1 MTWCF
6 IKIDEKSHLDE
17 WNVKQNHDWCPLMLS
32 CLQCT
37 GQSQTLKVRDNKVCV
52 VKRWAVI
59 KIDEKRSRIC
69 TYYISSNFLWYAW
82 KFEKKILPFVQ
93 VILFEIDCA
102 IFYANLHE
110 SFCQFITWTNWV
122 NSGKFVDNYQA
133 ISRSSYGWYG
143 KLYDDLIIIN
153 LYSQ

>member
-1 MTWCF
+1 MKLILFKYICQLEKDKGCIELTWCF

-82 KFEKKILPFVQ
+82 KFEKNPAIRTGHSFWDRLCNFLRKFAWIILSVH
-93 VILFEIDCA
+93 
-102 IFYANLHE
+102 NL
-110 SFCQFITWTNWV
+110 N
-122 NSGKFVDNYQA
+122 
-133 ISRSSYGWYG
+133 
-143 KLYDDLIIIN
+143 KLCR
-153 LYSQ
+153 

>member
-1 MTWCF
+1 MELTWCF

-82 KFEKKILPFVQ
+82 KFEKNPAIRTINFLGMSLSQIHTLNQYKVSIRRLCISEWI
-93 VILFEIDCA
+93 ILFTSTSFN
-102 IFYANLHE
+102 FY
-110 SFCQFITWTNWV
+110 F
-122 NSGKFVDNYQA
+122 
-133 ISRSSYGWYG
+133 
-143 KLYDDLIIIN
+143 
-153 LYSQ
+153 

>member
-82 KFEKKILPFVQ
+82 KFEKILPFVQ
-93 VILFEIDCA
+93 VKNCEIVVKFFHISHNLTWYSA
-102 IFYANLHE
+102 IAQKFTRIYPVCSTYELTK
-110 SFCQFITWTNWV
+110 QFM
-122 NSGKFVDNYQA
+122 
-133 ISRSSYGWYG
+133 
-143 KLYDDLIIIN
+143 
-153 LYSQ
+153 